1 MCLVA
6 ISCQI
11 SFNTKLSSIRHH
23 VKKMNYRNKNLT
35 VIPDSLLK
43 YKNLEILLLGNNTEL
58 NLKKTLK
65 KLSKLPHLKEVSLH
79 SSITKEL
86 PPEIALLENLE
97 IIDISYNHK
106 INMDETFKNLSKLAN
121 LKTII
126 SAGNHNGY
134 LPHSVC
140 EIKSLEQLR
149 LHRNKFE
156 TLPDCISE
164 LPNLKGI
171 GLAYGQCNI
180 NNIIETLAK
189 SNTANTIDS
198 LGFAGLL
205 IDSLPES
212 IGKFKNLKYLDLYE
226 NDIKTLPCSI
236 MGRGIT
242 IDVEGNRNF
251 KKPDCPK
258 K

>member
-1 MCLVA
+1 MN
-6 ISCQI
+6 CQPYL
-11 SFNTKLSSIRHH
+11 STKLNSTRYHN
-23 VKKMNYRNKNLT
+23 VKEINYRSKDII

-43 YKNLEILLLGNNTEL
+43 YKNLEILLLGNNPEL

-65 KLSKLPHLKEVSLH
+65 KLSKLPHLKEISLT
-79 SSITKEL
+79 SSIGNEL
-86 PPEIALLENLE
+86 PSEIALLENLE
-97 IIDISYNHK
+97 SIDISHNSK
-106 INMDETFKNLSKLAN
+106 MDVDKTFENLSKLNN
-121 LKTII
+121 LKIVVST
-126 SAGNHNGY
+126 GNHLNGQ
-134 LPHSVC
+134 LPSNIC
-140 EIKSLEQLR
+140 KIKSLEKLY
-149 LHRNKFE
+149 LHRNRLE

-164 LPNLKGI
+164 LPNLKGV
-171 GLAYGQCNI
+171 GLAYGYHNL
-180 NNIIETLAK
+180 NNIIEVLAK
-189 SNTANTIDS
+189 SNTVNNIDT
-198 LGFAGLL
+198 LGLAGLSL
-205 IDSLPES
+205 DSLPES